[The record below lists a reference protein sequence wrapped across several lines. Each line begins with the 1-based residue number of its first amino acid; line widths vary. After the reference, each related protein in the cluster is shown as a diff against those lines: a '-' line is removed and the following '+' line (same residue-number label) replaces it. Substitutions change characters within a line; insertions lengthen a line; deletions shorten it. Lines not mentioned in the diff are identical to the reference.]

1 MPRFRLGDGVN
12 SVTMEQAGSGQNVFG
27 LGKGERKPKPHSKI
41 KYDVK
46 LVETTNEIKKQLA
59 MAMGVQLK
67 TEPFAMKLQASL
79 SKAMSSN
86 KTDIYLV
93 VHVETITS
101 VSLLDAPKL
110 LDVEKFCTD
119 IKHLEGDSALEYFH
133 FLYGDSYIREIQYGK
148 SLHAV
153 LKLSTDRREQ
163 AMLFRES
170 FSAHLNSLTQGIGL
184 QQALETRNTHLD
196 DSLISEIHLDA
207 RGSSLP
213 APQVIRNVGVL
224 LDYIASFNASEHDT
238 PIPLHTEVV
247 PYAQALTDPAVR
259 KSEGHFVDLQKRV
272 ELVKPLYETAC
283 ALLDEL
289 ELNEQR
295 IQHIYQ
301 KNMETVGD
309 GEQLEAVRNDINCL
323 KKSLSE
329 IKRTCGRP
337 FSQGRAEFSVMAC
350 RLERYRQDLS
360 NVSEVLID
368 MGKYGEVITKT
379 YSRQNPREDK
389 KHGISSQKIMINPR
403 GISSNLV
410 FWQVDPKHPD
420 ASKIHFDIYYKDGGK
435 LASYKI
441 LERDISGCLSMN
453 TATLKEGRKFYIAHP
468 QGTDKPFDVLI
479 SANNPLQ
486 QQVKKPRL
494 TRGGSLI
501 ANAQRGMSIFS
512 AGSAIPDSDNKSM
525 IAAPTV

>member
-12 SVTMEQAGSGQNVFG
+12 SVTMEQAGSGRNVFG
-27 LGKGERKPKPHSKI
+27 LEKGTHKRKPHNKI

-46 LVETTNEIKKQLA
+46 LVETTNELKKQLA

-79 SKAMSSN
+79 NKATSSS

-93 VHVETITS
+93 VHVETITA

-119 IKHLEGDSALEYFH
+119 IQQSEGDAGLEYFH
-133 FLYGDSYIREIQYGK
+133 FLYGDAYIREIQYGK
-148 SLHAV
+148 ALHAV

-170 FSAHLNSLTQGIGL
+170 FSAHLDSLTQGIGL

-207 RGSSLP
+207 RGSSLA
-213 APQVIRNVGVL
+213 APQVIRNVAVL
-224 LDYIASFNASEHDT
+224 LDYIASFNGSEHDM

-247 PYAQALTDPAVR
+247 PYAQALTDPSVR
-259 KSEGHFVDLQKRV
+259 RQEGLFVALQKRV
-272 ELVKPLYETAC
+272 ELVKPLYETTS
-283 ALLDEL
+283 ALLEEL
-289 ELNEQR
+289 EVNEQR

-301 KNMETVGD
+301 KNLGTVSD
-309 GEQLEAVRNDINCL
+309 GEQLEALRMDISSL
-323 KKSLSE
+323 KKVLSE

-337 FSQGRAEFSVMAC
+337 FSQSQEQFSKMGC
-350 RLERYRQDLS
+350 RLEGYRQDLLHAT
-360 NVSEVLID
+360 EMLID
-368 MGKYGEVITKT
+368 MGKYGEVITKI

-389 KHGISSQKIMINPR
+389 KHGISSKKMMINAR
-403 GISSNLV
+403 GIASNQV

-435 LASYKI
+435 LASYKV
-441 LERDISGCLSMN
+441 LEREISGCLSMH
-453 TATLKEGRKFYIAHP
+453 TSTLKEGRKFYIAHP
-468 QGTDKPFDVLI
+468 GGTDKPFDVII
-479 SANNPLQ
+479 SANNPVQ
-486 QQVKKPRL
+486 QQAKKPRL
-494 TRGGSLI
+494 NRGGSLI
-501 ANAQRGMSIFS
+501 GNAQRGLSIFS
-512 AGSAIPDSDNKSM
+512 AGDSLPIAENKTS